1 MKASLLAI
9 INEEGWG
16 FELRYM
22 ALKKLIKLERLN
34 NYLTN

>member
-1 MKASLLAI
+1 MKASLLNI

>member
-1 MKASLLAI
+1 MKEGLLSI

-22 ALKKLIKLERLN
+22 ALIKLIKLKL
-34 NYLTN
+34 